1 MGDSVKV
8 KFIECYKKQE
18 TISKKVKL
26 LKLYDLYKRFINVNY
41 ISEEEELYKVCR
53 ESQKEKI
60 KLEIKRI
67 INVLSKDGTNYD
79 AINKAI
85 LMSDEIEIMDFDS
98 ETVVKNMFNRI
109 IDLEL
114 DLDIPIGL
122 YKETIEYFL
131 QKINQHKTDI
141 FDYNFKDDSDNIND
155 VIVDVDDSYSKRL
168 SSYYYKFNEK
178 KENNNK
184 RK

>member
-1 MGDSVKV
+1 MNDIVKTQ
-8 KFIECYKKQE
+8 FIKCYIEQE

-26 LKLYDLYKRFINVNY
+26 LRLYNLYKKLINANY
-41 ISEEEELYKVCR
+41 MADEEELYKICR
-53 ESQKEKI
+53 GSNKEKI

-98 ETVVKNMFNRI
+98 ETAVKNMFNRI

-141 FDYNFKDDSDNIND
+141 FDYKFKDDYDNIND

-178 KENNNK
+178 KENNNT